1 MENINYKELI
11 IGLNAIGKALFDWNE
26 KETSREIGDLISLL
40 YKYAILNKANFGEIN
55 VSHIIRDLKI
65 IENEAEGTCN
75 KTLRHDFKNLSDLE
89 DDIFS
94 FAVNH
99 SDYILKG

>member
-11 IGLNAIGKALFDWNE
+11 IGLNAIGKALSDWNE
-26 KETSREIGDLISLL
+26 KETSQEIGDLISLI
-40 YKYAILNKANFGEIN
+40 YKYAILNKANFGKIN
-55 VSHIIRDLKI
+55 VSHILRDLRI
-65 IENEAEGTCN
+65 IIHEAEGTSN